1 MSSMVVPLWCWL
13 ALNQLAATALHSPSA
28 PPAGRNRTRAIY
40 SAPAPPPA
48 YGSPPRD
55 GDRNPPGWNTVPQFR
70 LGLSF
75 LHVIREDGDFTAPG
89 VQTSAAG
96 LDFGFTSGYT
106 RTHLGLA
113 HQWESAG
120 NTTARG
126 FRFDLIGVGWPIPLL
141 VSTPVR
147 IHLEPILT
155 VLRLQ
160 IMFASGNPTRFRLES
175 GFGVML
181 SVAYQQW
188 FLGLQPFAIDFR
200 YLSATSD
207 KKDTGLTRVW
217 PFQIVIGREF

>member
-1 MSSMVVPLWCWL
+1 
-13 ALNQLAATALHSPSA
+13 
-28 PPAGRNRTRAIY
+28 
-40 SAPAPPPA
+40 
-48 YGSPPRD
+48 
-55 GDRNPPGWNTVPQFR
+55 VPQFR

-113 HQWESAG
+113 HQWEGAG

-141 VSTPVR
+141 VTTPLR

-160 IMFASGNPTRFRLES
+160 IMFASGTPTRFRLES

-181 SVAYQQW
+181 TAAYQQW

>member
-1 MSSMVVPLWCWL
+1 M
-13 ALNQLAATALHSPSA
+13 
-28 PPAGRNRTRAIY
+28 R
-40 SAPAPPPA
+40 
-48 YGSPPRD
+48 
-55 GDRNPPGWNTVPQFR
+55 
-70 LGLSF
+70 
-75 LHVIREDGDFTAPG
+75 VIREDGDFTVPG
-89 VQTSAAG
+89 IQTSAAG

-126 FRFDLIGVGWPIPLL
+126 FRFDLIGVGWPISLL
-141 VSTPVR
+141 GPSTPVR

-160 IMFASGNPTRFRLES
+160 IMFASNNPTRFRLES

-181 SVAYQQW
+181 SVTYQQW

-200 YLSATSD
+200 YLSATTD
-207 KKDTGLTRVW
+207 KKDTGLSRIW
-217 PFQIVIGREF
+217 PFQIVIGKEF